1 MQIGLTVTTTADRR
15 EFCDCPYLKA
25 VIINGGTTI
34 NEGAFLCGNIVTRE
48 KKSDKNDHNYPI
60 SEVKIKSEDLVNAVT
75 DENGYF
81 VVFSLEN
88 GYFQFVADYE
98 YGYKRTLTVSIK
110 NAPIIVPT
118 SISMVNGDWV
128 KDGYINGKDF
138 SKFLHAQQ
146 GADTSIDLKYYDI
159 NKDGI
164 VNDDDVNIVM
174 ELLSYTQTKEKNNP
188 FNVN

>member
-81 VVFSLEN
+81 VVFSLED

-110 NAPIIVPT
+110 NAPINVPT
-118 SISMVNGDWV
+118 SMSMVNGDWV

-174 ELLSYTQTKEKNNP
+174 ELLSYTQTKENNNP

>member
-1 MQIGLTVTTTADRR
+1 MCLT
-15 EFCDCPYLKA
+15 
-25 VIINGGTTI
+25 
-34 NEGAFLCGNIVTRE
+34 
-48 KKSDKNDHNYPI
+48 
-60 SEVKIKSEDLVNAVT
+60 
-75 DENGYF
+75 YF

-98 YGYKRTLTVSIK
+98 YVYKRTLTVSIK

-146 GADTSIDLKYYDI
+146 GADTEQDHHQGERQAQLGLRPAGELGA
-159 NKDGI
+159 DGGGQHAPC
-164 VNDDDVNIVM
+164 VHKSGEQQDDDAHNGVDPAV
-174 ELLSYTQTKEKNNP
+174 ELLHREYLHM
-188 FNVN
+188 